1 MTFEQWLNE
10 IEAFS
15 SRLERLYEDLNDYQ
29 GDNIEI
35 ITQWLKAAYNVGYEA
50 GNHNSSLESLR
61 TQIEQLHTEN
71 ELLRKGLDVYQRE
84 RDRYRHNNPEY
95 TGSYFLAGGH
105 GEFDSNCLPK
115 FVRIVPAY
123 GCAWEQVYVKTDETI
138 SYEGS

>member
-1 MTFEQWLNE
+1 MTFEEWLNE
-10 IEAFS
+10 TEVFS

-35 ITQWLKAAYNVGYEA
+35 ITRWLEAAYDVGYLEA
-50 GNHNSSLESLR
+50 LR
-61 TQIEQLHTEN
+61 TQIEQLRTEN
-71 ELLRKGLDVYQRE
+71 ELLRKGLNAYQRE

-95 TGSYFLAGGH
+95 TGSYFLSGGH